1 MELIIWIGAL
11 ISCLG
16 IAGIVLSIVRVR
28 RARKANLSDQDLR
41 LAIQKVIPLN
51 MGALFTSVIG
61 LMLVILGISF
71 S

>member
-16 IAGIVLSIVRVR
+16 IGGIVLSILRVR

-41 LAIQKVIPLN
+41 HAIQKVLPLN

-61 LMLVILGISF
+61 LMLVIVGISF